1 MVCGNHQKME
11 IMTIE
16 EVTMTTRKGLQKT
29 GAPASIKELSQ
40 KEIAQVSGGFGPFIA
55 ALVSV
60 AMSTTARG
68 LATALISRG
77 SAIYA
82 VYSAAAHYG
91 GGGGKKGKKSLIVS
105 Q

>member
-1 MVCGNHQKME
+1 ME

-68 LATALISRG
+68 LASALFNRG
-77 SAIYA
+77 LAIYA
-82 VYSAAAHYG
+82 VYSASVHY

>member
-1 MVCGNHQKME
+1 
-11 IMTIE
+11 
-16 EVTMTTRKGLQKT
+16 MTTRKGLEKT

-55 ALVSV
+55 ALVSI

-77 SAIYA
+77 LATYA
-82 VYSAAAHYG
+82 VYSASVHYG
-91 GGGGKKGKKSLIVS
+91 GGGGGGGKRGKKSLIVS